1 MKTRDDY
8 VKQMKQ
14 QLDSLNALVG
24 DLESKAKEV
33 TDDARDKYAEQ
44 LAQIDKAYEATHDK
58 LEEVKAA
65 SGDKWE
71 ALVEDT
77 EKVHKAFVHSVNYF
91 KSQLK

>member
-1 MKTRDDY
+1 MKTRDEY

-33 TDDARDKYAEQ
+33 TDDAREKYAEQ
-44 LAQIDKAYEATHDK
+44 LAQIDKAYQATHDK
-58 LEEVKAA
+58 LEEIKAA

-71 ALVEDT
+71 TLVEDT
-77 EKVHKAFVHSVNYF
+77 EKIHKAFVHSVNYF

>member
-1 MKTRDDY
+1 MKTRDEY

-14 QLDSLNALVG
+14 QLDSLNAHVG
-24 DLESKAKEV
+24 DWESKAREA
-33 TDDARDKYAEQ
+33 TDDAREKYTEQ
-44 LAQIDKAYEATHDK
+44 LAQIDKTYQATQDK
-58 LEEVKAA
+58 LEQIKAA

>member
-1 MKTRDDY
+1 MKTRDEY

-14 QLDSLNALVG
+14 QLDSLNTLVG
-24 DLESKAKEV
+24 DLESKAKEA
-33 TDDARDKYAEQ
+33 TDDAREKYAGQ
-44 LAQIDKAYEATHDK
+44 LAQIDKAYQATHDK

-71 ALVEDT
+71 SLVEDT

>member
-1 MKTRDDY
+1 MKTRDEY

-14 QLDSLNALVG
+14 QLDSLNAVVS
-24 DLESKAKEV
+24 DMESKAKEV
-33 TDDARDKYAEQ
+33 TDDAREKYAGQ
-44 LAQIDKAYEATHDK
+44 LAQIDKAYQATHDK

>member
-1 MKTRDDY
+1 MKTRDEY

-14 QLDSLNALVG
+14 QLDSLNALVS

-33 TDDARDKYAEQ
+33 TDDAREKYAEQ
-44 LAQIDKAYEATHDK
+44 LAQIDKAYQATYDE
-58 LEEVKAA
+58 LEKIKAA
-65 SGDKWE
+65 GGDKWE
-71 ALVEDT
+71 ALVEDA